1 MKCSTEPRQ
10 GRSGRDV
17 NRHVP
22 ACCFP
27 VGAHSFTNWPLVSS
41 VIHCSGTGLQA
52 GNQLPELGQLI
63 SLPHA
68 FHFPSSC
75 FSHHYIHIQN
85 TSGQGLFP
93 NTAIKQAFISTD
105 ISSYTRIQTTVG
117 LFAACGANT
126 KSIKTTFNPLTT
138 QSDYKAQQS
147 RTASGFK
154 THSTVQWHKRAL
166 GTGKLLA
173 RHLKEEHGGVCIN
186 ASISNHLCPNHNSLY
201 VDSLKPK

>member
-1 MKCSTEPRQ
+1 MWFIAQ
-10 GRSGRDV
+10 GLDYKLETSCQNLG
-17 NRHVP
+17 NS
-22 ACCFP
+22 FP
-27 VGAHSFTNWPLVSS
+27 FPTLS
-41 VIHCSGTGLQA
+41 
-52 GNQLPELGQLI
+52 I
-63 SLPHA
+63 SLPPV
-68 FHFPSSC
+68 FHTIIFTYKTLQGKDFFLIQPS
-75 FSHHYIHIQN
+75 N
-85 TSGQGLFP
+85 TL
-93 NTAIKQAFISTD
+93 AIKQAFISTD

-147 RTASGFK
+147 RTASGSK

-201 VDSLKPK
+201 VDSLKPKWWP